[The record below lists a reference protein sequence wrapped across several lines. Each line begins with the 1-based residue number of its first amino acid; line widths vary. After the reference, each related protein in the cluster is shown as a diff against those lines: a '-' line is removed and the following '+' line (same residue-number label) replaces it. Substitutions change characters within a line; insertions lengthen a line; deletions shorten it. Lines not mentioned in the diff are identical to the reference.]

1 MNGKTMV
8 QNMSFNNYGL
18 VINGKI
24 LGTEVTLREVFKRV
38 TPQISG
44 YYIYESEVRN
54 INSFTGS
61 FILCGPVSSRHQHD
75 IFRLVSRV

>member
-1 MNGKTMV
+1 MSNVTHLSGHNLNFVFREMNGKTMV

-44 YYIYESEVRN
+44 YYIYESEVR
-54 INSFTGS
+54 GS
-61 FILCGPVSSRHQHD
+61 IKKDPVPST
-75 IFRLVSRV
+75 

>member
-1 MNGKTMV
+1 MV

-24 LGTEVTLREVFKRV
+24 LGTEVTLIEVFKRV

-44 YYIYESEVRN
+44 YYIYESEVSGG
-54 INSFTGS
+54 IKKDPET
-61 FILCGPVSSRHQHD
+61 
-75 IFRLVSRV
+75 

>member
-44 YYIYESEVRN
+44 YYIYESEVRKM
-54 INSFTGS
+54 NS
-61 FILCGPVSSRHQHD
+61 LY
-75 IFRLVSRV
+75 RVFHNLRRELQQTLYL